1 MINNQK
7 PLKEIVTVTEMAQMC
22 NLSRARFYQLV
33 SHEVF
38 PSPSRNQ
45 DTGRPFF
52 NRDQQEQCLLIRR
65 CNKGANGKAVIF
77 YGNRPLTVQKP
88 TSKRKL
94 FPISKSSMG
103 KKNRDPVL
111 SELQHGLAQLGMS
124 NVTEQQIRRAL
135 TERYP
140 DGHRDVES
148 GELLAAVFG
157 ALQRQN
163 SADKLRG

>member
-1 MINNQK
+1 MMNNQI

-33 SHEVF
+33 NEKIF
-38 PSPSRNQ
+38 PSPSRNK

-52 NRDQQEQCLLIRR
+52 DREQQEQCLLIRR
-65 CNKGANGKAVIF
+65 QNKGANGKAVIF
-77 YGNRPLTVQKP
+77 YGNRPLTVQQP
-88 TSKRKL
+88 ASKRKQ
-94 FPISKSSMG
+94 FPISKSSKG
-103 KKNRDPVL
+103 KKRQDPVI
-111 SELQHGLAQLGMS
+111 SELQQGLAQLGMS
-124 NVTEQQIRRAL
+124 NVKEQQIRQAL
-135 TERYP
+135 TELYP

-148 GELLAAVFG
+148 AELLAAVFG

>member
-1 MINNQK
+1 MNDPV
-7 PLKEIVTVTEMAQMC
+7 PLKEIVTVTEMARLC

-33 SHEVF
+33 KESIF
-38 PSPSRNQ
+38 PSPSRNEQ
-45 DTGRPFF
+45 TGRPFF
-52 NRDQQEQCLLIRR
+52 NREQQEQCLLIRR

-77 YGNRPLTVQKP
+77 YGNRPRTTPKP
-88 TSKRKL
+88 LSKRKR
-94 FPISKSSMG
+94 FPISKSSNG
-103 KKNRDPVL
+103 QNRKDPVL
-111 SELQHGLAQLGMS
+111 GELQHGLTQLGMS
-124 NVTEQQIRRAL
+124 NVTEQQIRQAL
-135 TERYP
+135 MEAHP